1 MSDAFQHGWG
11 VVKYEIPS
19 IYGGRQNKRPDI
31 ASNETMSFV
40 VDDVYGAPGWFQP
53 PNRRKNLPWS
63 SAVNVKPIISRVT
76 GVKPDE
82 KFDRELSDREIEGII
97 REISN
102 IGLHEGTHIAL
113 HPIIEEILEEYQ
125 GDEDTW
131 QDKRFAYPY
140 YQEFG
145 AHTASSDFLNR
156 LESPKQSRESSRE
169 SSKHQRNKH
178 MIQEFPRKRMEE
190 GYTYDE
196 AMADN
201 HPDWHEDSRRY
212 HLLDL
217 YEKQRRKLI

>member
-1 MSDAFQHGWG
+1 MSDAFQRSWG

-31 ASNETMSFV
+31 ASTETMSFV
-40 VDDVYGAPGWFQP
+40 VDDAYKAPGYFEP
-53 PNRRKNLPWS
+53 PNRRKGVPWR
-63 SAVNVKPIISRVT
+63 SAINVKPIISRIT
-76 GVKPDE
+76 GVMPNE
-82 KFDRELSDREIEGII
+82 KFNRELSDREIEDII

-113 HPIIEEILEEYQ
+113 HPIIEEILDEYQ
-125 GDEDTW
+125 GDDDTW

-156 LESPKQSRESSRE
+156 LESPKQSRKASIE
-169 SSKHQRNKH
+169 SSKFDRNKH

-212 HLLDL
+212 HLRDIQQA
-217 YEKQRRKLI
+217 QRRKLR

>member
-1 MSDAFQHGWG
+1 MSDAFQQGWG

-19 IYGGRQNKRPDI
+19 IYGGRQNKRPEL
-31 ASNETMSFV
+31 ASAETMSFV
-40 VDDVYGAPGWFQP
+40 VDDAYKAPGYYEP
-53 PNRRKNLPWS
+53 PNRRKGIPWR
-63 SAVNVKPIISRVT
+63 SAINVKPIISRVT
-76 GVKPDE
+76 GVMPNE
-82 KFDRELSDREIEGII
+82 KFNRELSDREIEDII

-113 HPIIEEILEEYQ
+113 HPIIEEILEGYES
-125 GDEDTW
+125 DPDTW
-131 QDKRFAYPY
+131 QDRRFAYPY

-156 LESPKQSRESSRE
+156 LESPKQSREASRE
-169 SSKHQRNKH
+169 SSKFDRNKH

-217 YEKQRRKLI
+217 YQKQRRKLR

>member
-1 MSDAFQHGWG
+1 MSDAFQRSWG

-31 ASNETMSFV
+31 ASTETMSFV
-40 VDDVYGAPGWFQP
+40 VDDAYKAPGYFEP
-53 PNRRKNLPWS
+53 PNRRKGIPWR
-63 SAVNVKPIISRVT
+63 SAINVKPIISRVT
-76 GVKPDE
+76 GVMPNE
-82 KFDRELSDREIEGII
+82 KFDRELSDREIEDII
-97 REISN
+97 HESSI

-113 HPIIEEILEEYQ
+113 HPIIEEILDEYQ
-125 GDEDTW
+125 GDDDTR

-156 LESPKQSRESSRE
+156 LESPKQSREASRE
-169 SSKHQRNKH
+169 SSKFQRNKH

-212 HLLDL
+212 HLRDIQQA
-217 YEKQRRKLI
+217 QRRKLR

>member
-1 MSDAFQHGWG
+1 MSDAFQRSWG

-19 IYGGRQNKRPDI
+19 IYGGGQNKRPDI
-31 ASNETMSFV
+31 ASTETMSFV
-40 VDDVYGAPGWFQP
+40 VDDAYKAPGYFEP
-53 PNRRKNLPWS
+53 PNRRKGVPWR
-63 SAVNVKPIISRVT
+63 SAINVKPIISRVT
-76 GVKPDE
+76 GVMPNE
-82 KFDRELSDREIEGII
+82 KFNRELSDREIEDII
-97 REISN
+97 HESSI

-113 HPIIEEILEEYQ
+113 HPIIEEILDEYQ
-125 GDEDTW
+125 GDDDTW

-156 LESPKQSRESSRE
+156 LESPEQSREASRE
-169 SSKHQRNKH
+169 SSKFDRNKH

-212 HLLDL
+212 RLRDIQQA
-217 YEKQRRKLI
+217 QRRKLR